1 MANFNGKVAIV
12 TGAGDGIGRS
22 AAKEFAKNGA
32 TVVLIDIKGADQ
44 VAADISLAG
53 GVALS
58 TTMDVRDAAAWD
70 SLVADT
76 LHRFG
81 AIDILVNNA
90 GIAVPGDTAV
100 DVSEDIWDRIMDINA
115 KGVWLGMKAVLPSM
129 IENKRGKICN
139 VASAAAHIGLRNA
152 AAYCASK
159 ARCWR
164 SPVKRACNTPR
175 STSKST
181 LFPPAPR

>member
-115 KGVWLGMKAVLPSM
+115 KGKFGS
-129 IENKRGKICN
+129 E
-139 VASAAAHIGLRNA
+139 
-152 AAYCASK
+152 
-159 ARCWR
+159 
-164 SPVKRACNTPR
+164 
-175 STSKST
+175 
-181 LFPPAPR
+181 